1 MTVSNARCP
10 DMLLC
15 NLKASDVFRG
25 RCTYGEV
32 GEVSASWA
40 SARVELIVDDDTIM
54 DAQFEGTNSIPM

>member
-1 MTVSNARCP
+1 
-10 DMLLC
+10 MLLC

-32 GEVSASWA
+32 GEVSAWA

-54 DAQFEGTNSIPM
+54 DAQFEGTNSIPV